1 MGTISNIIAL
11 LAPAKRSQ
19 KHFWL
24 DLFSIH
30 FHLKYRNIN
39 ELQSICAC
47 LLGLCTPKSD
57 QINLKYFNT
66 QVCLALLILISYKIK
81 HWIIIQLTRASRKLE
96 KNTSVF
102 TMNEQKLVVACE
114 IHSPILGLRRVL
126 CVKKRKGNL
135 KEAQVPTECQ
145 GCADLPLN
153 SVGRTLIEGDRHETV
168 TLCLGLPLAL
178 PAGWGKSEQH
188 MGSELCVSDSQ
199 LLKFWWCHQVFQFC
213 LIFSTKELWAFR
225 AGGRGGKDPFL
236 LSSLFFT
243 SMLLGRKLQ
252 PVLGDL
258 MQHSSSYWC
267 HTATAVV
274 SVPTHWNVIYTRSY
288 FAVTVVLVYCYQQY
302 GSARRSVVW
311 EGPLPFFCT
320 RLCDTKDEKQQHVSS
335 ATRYQNDWRLGE
347 AKLWLHCLVPWEC
360 FDM

>member
-39 ELQSICAC
+39 ELQSICAG

-66 QVCLALLILISYKIK
+66 QVCLALLILISYKFK
-81 HWIIIQLTRASRKLE
+81 HWIIIQLTGASRKLE

-102 TMNEQKLVVACE
+102 TMNQQKLLVACE
-114 IHSPILGLRRVL
+114 IHSPILGLRRAL

-153 SVGRTLIEGDRHETV
+153 SVGRTLIEGDQHETA
-168 TLCLGLPLAL
+168 TLCPGLSLAL

-188 MGSELCVSDSQ
+188 MGSKLCVADSQ

-213 LIFSTKELWAFR
+213 LIFWTKELWAFR
-225 AGGRGGKDPFL
+225 AGERGGKDPFL

-243 SMLLGRKLQ
+243 SMLL
-252 PVLGDL
+252 D
-258 MQHSSSYWC
+258 
-267 HTATAVV
+267 
-274 SVPTHWNVIYTRSY
+274 
-288 FAVTVVLVYCYQQY
+288 
-302 GSARRSVVW
+302 
-311 EGPLPFFCT
+311 
-320 RLCDTKDEKQQHVSS
+320 
-335 ATRYQNDWRLGE
+335 
-347 AKLWLHCLVPWEC
+347 
-360 FDM
+360 